1 MSRYRLPVMLKFL
14 ISGAMIAA
22 FSFGAAGTA
31 AADETVDYYSTHGAC
46 VAKGVA
52 EFGQE
57 GLGKTWFCRQTGN
70 QFELFRR

>member
-1 MSRYRLPVMLKFL
+1 MVKYL

-31 AADETVDYYSTHGAC
+31 AAEETVGYYPTHGTC
-46 VAKGVA
+46 VANGVA
-52 EFGQE
+52 KFGQE
-57 GLGKTWFCRQTGN
+57 GLGKTWFCRQTGS

>member
-1 MSRYRLPVMLKFL
+1 MVKYL

-22 FSFGAAGTA
+22 FSFGAAGPA
-31 AADETVDYYSTHGAC
+31 AADETVGYYPTHGTC
-46 VAKGVA
+46 VANGVA

-57 GLGKTWFCRQTGN
+57 WLGKAWFCRQTGN

>member
-1 MSRYRLPVMLKFL
+1 MSRYKIPVMSKYL
-14 ISGAMIAA
+14 ISGAMIAV

-31 AADETVDYYSTHGAC
+31 VADETVGYYPTHGAC
-46 VAKGVA
+46 VANGVA
-52 EFGQE
+52 KFGQE